1 MLAIFSKT
9 FLTILLLTPIDCVPY
24 LRPFSV
30 HVRPVRNADEMVAGP
45 SPRVAVRLSP
55 ESHPQETALSPEAC
69 KSHALSST
77 TAPPATSD
85 LPQSSQR
92 KVADENLIPR
102 VSDTPDQE
110 AEDVCSICLEDWDEK
125 DDLNKA
131 EKDIRTLKSC
141 GHRLHRTCVDK
152 WAREGYPVCPLCRQP
167 DDELRIL
174 NENELK
180 DRYEER
186 EDTRSFLGF
195 WFQRF
200 PFSPYQGIH

>member
-55 ESHPQETALSPEAC
+55 ESYYG
-69 KSHALSST
+69 
-77 TAPPATSD
+77 PPATSD

-125 DDLNKA
+125 M
-131 EKDIRTLKSC
+131 I
-141 GHRLHRTCVDK
+141 
-152 WAREGYPVCPLCRQP
+152 
-167 DDELRIL
+167 
-174 NENELK
+174 
-180 DRYEER
+180 
-186 EDTRSFLGF
+186 
-195 WFQRF
+195 
-200 PFSPYQGIH
+200 

>member
-102 VSDTPDQE
+102 VRACVLDLSG
-110 AEDVCSICLEDWDEK
+110 DWDKK

-131 EKDIRTLKSC
+131 EKDIRTLESC
-141 GHRLHRTCVDK
+141 GHRFHRTCVDK

-174 NENELK
+174 NEDELK
-180 DRYEER
+180 ARYEER